1 MDDLIKFPQLIAH
14 RGYSE
19 CYPENTLIGLEAA
32 LKAGADCI
40 EFDVQFSKDGVPMV
54 MHDIKL
60 KRTTGVGGFV
70 NEIPAVQLVHI
81 SAGEKQRFGEQFNNE
96 PIPTLSAVLK
106 LLDQWPQATA
116 FVEIKEETVE
126 HFGVDSVAQCLVS
139 ALTPYSDRCVL
150 ISFNM
155 PVLEAAKRMGIKR
168 TGWVIQDWQDDSLQR
183 AQKLKPDVLL
193 CNYKKIPDVEHVL
206 WKGPWQWA
214 LYDVIDPEVAL
225 RWVRRGAH
233 YIETWDV
240 GGLLNHKK
248 IMSVFKGSGHG

>member
-1 MDDLIKFPQLIAH
+1 MVDPSEYPLLIAH

-19 CYPENTLIGLEAA
+19 RYPENTLVGLEAA

-40 EFDVQFSKDGVPMV
+40 EFDVQFSKDSVPV
-54 MHDIKL
+54 VIHDNEL
-60 KRTTGVGGFV
+60 KRTAGMDGFV
-70 NEIPAVQLVHI
+70 SQFSAAQLAKI
-81 SAGEKQRFGEQFNNE
+81 SVAEKQRFGEQFNNE

-126 HFGVDSVAQCLVS
+126 HFGVDSVVQCLVS

-168 TGWVIQDWQDDSLQR
+168 TGWVIQDWQNNSLQR
-183 AQKLKPDVLL
+183 AQKLKPDILF

-225 RWVRRGAH
+225 RWIRRGAN

-240 GGLLNHKK
+240 GGLLSQKK
-248 IMSVFKGSGHG
+248 LVSVFKGSGHG